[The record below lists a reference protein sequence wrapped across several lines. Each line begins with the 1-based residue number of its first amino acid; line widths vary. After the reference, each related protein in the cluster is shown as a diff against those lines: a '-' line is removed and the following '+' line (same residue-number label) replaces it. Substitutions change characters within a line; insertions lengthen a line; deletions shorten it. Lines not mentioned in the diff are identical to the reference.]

1 MRYLSVFTRIIP
13 ALLSSAAAVCVLAGC
28 SGIINAHTQKEDMM
42 SDYDVGDNASAKAE
56 IDERLNGVWYKP
68 WKGGV
73 VGSGDELMWRLES
86 GSMNFHEGN
95 FKECIDQLDIAERL
109 IEEYDNR
116 AVLSLTDGAE
126 EMSVLFTNLNALPYR
141 GLCRDR
147 MALSIYKAL
156 AYLGAGRED
165 DFRVQLHR
173 LRDQQKKVQEDYSK
187 YFEIDKKIFKAQEE
201 QYPAAAEKYRE
212 AVKAPDENAENN
224 SSTEAKR
231 IEDVPGQ
238 VVSKKVAKLKFVA
251 RAKTVTAAEAAET
264 IPGKAESL
272 IVADAG
278 SEGGNDPSKISGRTL
293 GGTDIDSLGTVEIRT
308 ISIEDLGTVTIPGTE
323 IGSDAGDETGS
334 SDAKDKVEGAADT
347 GDETGASEAKDKV
360 EDAADTGDETGAAA
374 ADSEDDETDDD
385 DMLDASAFFDPS
397 SNPDFMKGVAE
408 IKEVANRGYGNFM
421 NPAAIFLSGL
431 GSLRDGEYDNAGI
444 DFENLCKAMPN
455 NPMFKRYHATA
466 LKLTGREIPGE
477 LAGVEPF
484 EFPLDRNCVYVIF
497 ANGRSATF
505 RAINVIFPV
514 MTAWPVCEFYDAPF
528 RDLSALSGGKQYDT
542 CILADMDGILAQEYD
557 ERLVGVVARI
567 VLSTFIKETSFWA
580 GITAIAISDM
590 PAVPK
595 AFTLVGAIVVG
606 TAYRWVVNTADTRS
620 WEILPKEFQLTQFA
634 MPEDRKVS
642 LKLNGSDSVVKS
654 VSLPEECK
662 SAIIFVDA
670 PSRQNISIHVLPLT
684 TQ

>member
-1 MRYLSVFTRIIP
+1 MRSMSVFTRIVL
-13 ALLSSAAAVCVLAGC
+13 ALLSASAAVCVLTGC

-42 SDYDVGDNASAKAE
+42 SDYDLGDNASAKAE

-156 AYLGAGRED
+156 AYLGAGQED

-173 LRDQQKKVQEDYSK
+173 LRDQQKKVQDDYSK
-187 YFEIDKKIFKAQEE
+187 YFEIDKKVFEAQEE
-201 QYPAAAEKYRE
+201 QYPAAAKKYRE
-212 AVKAPDENAENN
+212 AVKGPDENPEDN

-231 IEDVPGQ
+231 MEDVPGK

-251 RAKTVTAAEAAET
+251 KAKTVTGKAEEAAF
-264 IPGKAESL
+264 GKAESV

-278 SEGGNDPSKISGRTL
+278 NEDDPSKISGRAL
-293 GGTDIDSLGTVEIRT
+293 DGADIDSLGTVEIRT

-334 SDAKDKVEGAADT
+334 SDTEDKVDDA
-347 GDETGASEAKDKV
+347 V
-360 EDAADTGDETGAAA
+360 EDAGNETADAGNAADDAGDKTGVAVADT
-374 ADSEDDETDDD
+374 EDDETGD

-397 SNPDFMKGVAE
+397 SNSDFMKGVAE

-431 GSLRDGEYDNAGI
+431 GSLRDGEYDNARI
-444 DFENLCKAMPN
+444 DFENLCIAMPN
-455 NPMFKRYHATA
+455 NPMFKRYLATA
-466 LKLTGREIPGE
+466 LKLTRREIPDE

-580 GITAIAISDM
+580 GITAIAIADM
-590 PAVPK
+590 PPVPK
-595 AFTLVGAIVVG
+595 ALAITGAVVVG

-642 LKLNGSDSVVKS
+642 LKLNGSDSIVKS

-670 PSRQNISIHVLPLT
+670 PSPQNIAIHILPLT
-684 TQ
+684 SQ